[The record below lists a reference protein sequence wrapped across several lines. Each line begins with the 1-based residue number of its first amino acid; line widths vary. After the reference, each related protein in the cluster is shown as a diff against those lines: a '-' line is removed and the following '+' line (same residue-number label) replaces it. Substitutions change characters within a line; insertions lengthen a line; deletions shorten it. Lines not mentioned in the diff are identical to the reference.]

1 MKKLVVIPI
10 LIILLMP
17 ILPVFKAIG
26 ASTILAVNPL
36 NSYVTVNKTLSVDI
50 TVTDVVNLTSWQFT
64 MYFNNSV
71 LNCTDVTE
79 GPFLKTGGGT
89 FFGKTITNNYNS
101 THGSVQA
108 YDTLLGN
115 TAVNG
120 NGILATITFNAL
132 IVGDSTLHLSDT
144 KLGDEKIPPQPI
156 THTINDGTA
165 HVQAFTLTLS
175 TTGSGSVVL
184 NNTGPYYHYGEVIQ
198 LTANPVIGWSF
209 NHWTG
214 DLIGSANPASLTITG
229 NMSVDATFTQ
239 DQYTLSITISGGGN
253 VTKNPDQTTYTY
265 GTNVTLT
272 ANANIGWT
280 FASWSGDASG
290 SINPTTVNMTGN
302 KGVTVTFTQNTYTL
316 TVNTAG
322 QGTVNRNNSG
332 PYHYGDVVQLTANA
346 SVGWAFDHWS
356 LDLIGSANPATL
368 TITGNMAVTAHF
380 TQIEYTLS
388 VSVDGSGSVNR
399 NNSGPYH
406 YGDVVQL
413 AANAS
418 VGWTFDHWT
427 GDLIGSANPA
437 TLTITGNMSVT
448 AHFTQNVYTLTVN
461 VVGQGS
467 VNRNNTGPS
476 YHYGDVIELTAV
488 PTIGWAFDH
497 WSLDLIGS
505 ANPATLTITRN
516 MIVNATFTQQQY
528 TLSINVVGGGSVS
541 KNPNQTTYTYGTN
554 VTLAATANIGWSFA
568 SWSGAVSG
576 TASPVTVNMTGDKSV
591 TATFTENTYTL
602 IVNTIG
608 SGSVNLNASGPYH
621 YGDAV
626 VLTSSASIGWIFHY
640 WTGDLTGST
649 DPATLIMT
657 GNFTVTAHFTQ
668 KPALQIIPANKTCR
682 MYTENFNVTIIIS
695 NALNVE
701 DFDFEVH
708 FNTTL
713 LDYVTVTWNA
723 WGSGTINVNEA
734 AGTITGHTSGT
745 PINGTQTLVTIKF
758 GATYRHV
765 WKSASGWT
773 NDLSDTI
780 FLQKANTSYAAGPVL
795 RYEKGGLNQ
804 IDVGPDFVYTF
815 SPIQGDVNNDGTV
828 ELVDLRLVAI
838 YFGVKQGDALWSE
851 ASTYDLDGNGII
863 DVFDLRIVA
872 VNYLYHYEP

>member
-1 MKKLVVIPI
+1 MLKKLVVIPI

-239 DQYTLSITISGGGN
+239 DQYTLSITINGGGN

-332 PYHYGDVVQLTANA
+332 PYHYGDVVQLT
-346 SVGWAFDHWS
+346 
-356 LDLIGSANPATL
+356 
-368 TITGNMAVTAHF
+368 
-380 TQIEYTLS
+380 
-388 VSVDGSGSVNR
+388 
-399 NNSGPYH
+399 
-406 YGDVVQL
+406 
-413 AANAS
+413 ANAS

>member
-1 MKKLVVIPI
+1 MLKKLVVIPI

-17 ILPVFKAIG
+17 ILPVFKAAG

-64 MYFNNSV
+64 MYFSKSL
-71 LNCTDVTE
+71 LNCTDLTE

-89 FFGKTITNNYNS
+89 FFGKTINNDYNS

-115 TAVNG
+115 TAVDG
-120 NGILATITFNAL
+120 SGILATITFKAL

-165 HVQAFTLTLS
+165 HVQAFTLALS

-209 NHWTG
+209 SHWTG

-239 DQYTLSITISGGGN
+239 DQYILSITINGGGN

-302 KGVTVTFTQNTYTL
+302 KGVTATFTQNTYTL

-332 PYHYGDVVQLTANA
+332 PYHYGDVVQLTA
-346 SVGWAFDHWS
+346 VPTIGWSFDHWS

-388 VSVDGSGSVNR
+388 VSVDGSGIVNR

-413 AANAS
+413 AANAN

-467 VNRNNTGPS
+467 VNRNNTGP

-488 PTIGWAFDH
+488 PTIGWSFDH

-602 IVNTIG
+602 TVNTIG

-668 KPALQIIPANKTCR
+668 KPALQISPANKTCR

-713 LDYVTVTWNA
+713 LDYVTITWNA

-745 PINGTQTLVTIKF
+745 PINGTLTLVTIKF

>member
-1 MKKLVVIPI
+1 MLKKLVVIPI

-89 FFGKTITNNYNS
+89 FFGKTITNNYNI

-239 DQYTLSITISGGGN
+239 DQYTLSITINGGGN

-332 PYHYGDVVQLTANA
+332 PYHYGDVVQL
-346 SVGWAFDHWS
+346 
-356 LDLIGSANPATL
+356 
-368 TITGNMAVTAHF
+368 
-380 TQIEYTLS
+380 
-388 VSVDGSGSVNR
+388 
-399 NNSGPYH
+399 
-406 YGDVVQL
+406 

-467 VNRNNTGPS
+467 VNRNNTGP

>member
-1 MKKLVVIPI
+1 MLKKLVVIPI

-332 PYHYGDVVQLTANA
+332 PYHYGDVVQLT
-346 SVGWAFDHWS
+346 
-356 LDLIGSANPATL
+356 
-368 TITGNMAVTAHF
+368 
-380 TQIEYTLS
+380 
-388 VSVDGSGSVNR
+388 
-399 NNSGPYH
+399 
-406 YGDVVQL
+406 
-413 AANAS
+413 ANAS